1 MADVA
6 QKAINA
12 NDVKYSSIV
21 SKTGNKTV
29 NTREPSDETPTGTT
43 VAAVEAK
50 YTDRFDDNQYYTA

>member
-6 QKAINA
+6 NKAISA

-21 SKTGNKTV
+21 TKTGITDV

-43 VAAVEAK
+43 VAANEAK
-50 YTDRFDDNQYYTA
+50 YTDRFDDRNYYTN